1 MAVKATQVSVCPIPC
16 HKYIPFRE
24 EKKERG
30 QHNTVQNLV
39 RSHTR
44 FTVSGVFICGFA
56 VLIHFF
62 AVSRFLADIELRR

>member
-1 MAVKATQVSVCPIPC
+1 MCPIPC

-44 FTVSGVFICGFA
+44 FAVSGVFICGFA
-56 VLIHFF
+56 VLIQFFCGF
-62 AVSRFLADIELRR
+62 AVFGRFFCGTVNKNQ